1 MNPSDAKCSP
11 FQCAPVPEIHFGSAV
26 SQQVGEVASRYGN
39 RLLLITADR
48 SFDLLERRFQ
58 LLAAIRRGTLELVD
72 HFRISGEPS
81 PADIDEIVEASSNS
95 GVEVVVGIGGGSVLD
110 TAKCVSGL
118 LPTGDSIMAYLE
130 GVGEGKLHDGRT
142 TPFVALPTTAGTGS
156 ETTMNG
162 VVADRTA
169 GFKKS
174 FRHPALVPNAALVD
188 PDLLAT
194 SPPDLIAANGCDAL
208 SQLLESY
215 LSTRASLFTDTL
227 ALGAIEQLG
236 RGLIP
241 LWQSEGGDASARAAV
256 AYGSMVSGITLANAG
271 LGTVHGLA
279 GPIGGLYPIPH
290 GVVCGTLLGEA
301 NRVNIEA
308 LLQRDPASTAVGKY
322 RTIGERLGFCS
333 GRDPVEHALEALSEG
348 LSGWIETLRIP
359 RLGDFGVTR
368 EDIPRI
374 IALSD
379 QKDNPVR
386 LSEEEF
392 SGIVEAR
399 I

>member
-1 MNPSDAKCSP
+1 MKMAAAKLSP
-11 FQCAPVPEIHFGSAV
+11 FQCAPVPEIHFAPGIASR
-26 SQQVGEVASRYGN
+26 VGEVVSRYGN
-39 RLLLITADR
+39 SPLLVTADR
-48 SFDLLERRFQ
+48 SFDLLDQQFRLMDAMRKGGTDP
-58 LLAAIRRGTLELVD
+58 LA

-81 PADIDEIVEASSNS
+81 PADIDEIVEACRHL
-95 GVEVVVGIGGGSVLD
+95 EFDVVVGIGGGSVLD
-110 TAKCVSGL
+110 SAKCISGL

-130 GVGEGKLHDGRT
+130 GVGEGKQHDGVV
-142 TPFVALPTTAGTGS
+142 TPFIALPTTAGTGS

-162 VVADRTA
+162 VVADRTT

-174 FRHPALVPNAALVD
+174 FRHPALVPDAALVD

-194 SPPDLIAANGCDAL
+194 CPPELIAANGCDAL

-227 ALGAIEQLG
+227 VVAAIEQLG

-241 LWQSEGGDASARAAV
+241 LWRSEGSDGSARAAV

-290 GVVCGTLLGEA
+290 GVVCGTLIGEA

-308 LLQRDPASTAVGKY
+308 LMQRDPESVAVEKY

-333 GRDPVEHALEALSEG
+333 GGSTERCLGQLSDG
-348 LSGWIETLRIP
+348 LSGWVETLQIP
-359 RLGDFGVTR
+359 RLGEFGVTHG
-368 EDIPRI
+368 DIPRI
-374 IALSD
+374 MGISD
-379 QKDNPVR
+379 QKDNPVE
-386 LSEEEF
+386 LTGEEF
-392 SGIVEAR
+392 AGIVAAR
-399 I
+399 V